1 MEGTELC
8 RTGSTCLAGGS
19 GERALCA
26 GVREGA
32 LVTRQLFQAPLKGL
46 MAFTCAASGMRTECA
61 LPQQASIRGSRV
73 FCLLMV
79 PDDPGNHGRRCARR
93 GRVRTTRRPRPIGS
107 STQPTAPA
115 ASPAPRRRRARA
127 RRCSRRAWSRA
138 RGLAAAPSA
147 SLNPCGTPTRGT

>member
-8 RTGSTCLAGGS
+8 RTGSTCLTGGL
-19 GERALCA
+19 GERTLCA

-32 LVTRQLFQAPLKGL
+32 LVTQQLFQAPLKGL
-46 MAFTCAASGMRTECA
+46 MAFICAASGSTECA
-61 LPQQASIRGSRV
+61 LPQQASIRGSCV
-73 FCLLMV
+73 FCLSMV
-79 PDDPGNHGRRCARR
+79 PNDSGDHGRRCARR
-93 GRVRTTRRPRPIGS
+93 GRVRTTRRPRPIAS